1 MKIISLIPAP
11 FAVTLFLL
19 ISCKGSQTSCC
30 DEKSDPSYGLDSLTL
45 PKEAFAITDVSQIK
59 DAIDSTG
66 IYLNTTF
73 QFLIKNDSPYIAY
86 FSRPKDKLV
95 LVNLLKKESS
105 IRIPLTG
112 ILPPRNKYCINLIN
126 DTLHV
131 VSLDSH
137 IYYQLYIDNSFA
149 LTVLNSIRLNDFIN
163 FEDLYLNSNIIVS
176 EKIWYQH
183 PYLCLPF
190 GNYKKKNEIDKK
202 STLSIDIV
210 KKTAA
215 KVLGYPEK
223 YRNCD
228 VRQAYP
234 ILGSTGDDRLLAVF
248 LKNNS
253 IEEFEPGTGK
263 QTSHVFNFP
272 SDYMCYDA
280 ALQENLAYTSKFDVN
295 DEQNFNLI
303 VSNDHIFVI
312 KRLRKKPA
320 SSPYNSAILVFN
332 RRLENISVL
341 CPAFNIHPAVGFF
354 YKDQLCLFNDS
365 LNKMFALPVTSPDL
379 KTYPSQIFNH

>member
-1 MKIISLIPAP
+1 MKISRLIPVHIAILS
-11 FAVTLFLL
+11 FILV
-19 ISCKGSQTSCC
+19 SCKHSQVKCC
-30 DEKSDPSYGLDSLTL
+30 DENADYSRHLDSLTL
-45 PKEAFAITDVSQIK
+45 PKEAFSITDVSQIK
-59 DAIDSTG
+59 TTIDSTG
-66 IYLNTTF
+66 IYINTTF
-73 QFLIKNDSPYIAY
+73 QFLVKNDSPYIAY
-86 FSRPKDKLV
+86 FSRRKDNLV
-95 LVNLLKKESS
+95 LVNLLKKESP
-105 IRIPLTG
+105 IGIPLTG
-112 ILPPRNKYCINLIN
+112 ILPPQDKYCVNMIG

-131 VSLDSH
+131 VSLDSPV
-137 IYYQLYIDNSFA
+137 YYQLYIDDSFA
-149 LTVLNSIRLNDFIN
+149 LTVLSSIRLSDFVN
-163 FEDLYLNSNIIVS
+163 FKNLYLNSNIIIS

-210 KKTAA
+210 KKTAT
-215 KVLGYPEK
+215 KILGYPEK
-223 YRNCD
+223 YRNCAI
-228 VRQAYP
+228 RQAYP
-234 ILGSTGDDRLLAVF
+234 ILGSAGAGRLLAVF

-280 ALQENLAYTSKFDVN
+280 ALEENLAYTSKFDVN

-303 VSNDHIFVI
+303 VSNDRIFVI

-320 SSPYNSAILVFN
+320 SSPYNSAIIVFN
-332 RRLENISVL
+332 RRLENISVA

-365 LNKMFALPVTSPDL
+365 LNKMFALPVSSLHL
-379 KTYPSQIFNH
+379 KN